1 MKLVINRCFGGFSLS
16 RAAVKRL
23 AELQGRPC
31 FFFTN
36 GNGDDFETYF
46 PSEDA
51 SDGRDLFWTAF
62 DIPNPNEV
70 VKDDNDAYELH
81 QLDSRPED
89 RADPLLIRVVEELC
103 EKADGRCAKLGIVEI
118 PDGVDWEIDEYDGS
132 ESVHEKHRSWS

>member
-36 GNGDDFETYF
+36 GHGDDLETYF
-46 PSEDA
+46 PSED
-51 SDGRDLFWTAF
+51 DPDDRDLFWTAF

-103 EKADGRCAKLGIVEI
+103 EKADGGRAKLGIVEI